1 MKYANWASLDEA
13 KKKLVKVDLKEEIE
27 KSGIPIASCDDGIYM
42 SDSEGHTLVV
52 GSGGSG
58 KTQTV
63 ILPLI
68 NLSMK
73 ANESLLIN
81 DVHGELYENV
91 SAEMLK
97 EGYNVIAIDFDDLS
111 KGDYYN
117 PFDIVKKFYKDKKD
131 YAESLINQIASYL
144 FVPSK
149 PDEFWSNSAINL
161 FNGAASYLLENDE
174 EVTFKKI
181 FDLANTF
188 NEDDTAKKFL
198 DNLDK
203 AKASYCYLTGIL
215 ASAKDTRKSIISVF
229 NQDLMEIVS
238 NQELNKTLSKS
249 SFDILKFSEEKTAL
263 FIIPNRFKKYS
274 NIQSL
279 LINQVYEALCNNKS
293 KKFINFILDEFDS
306 MTEIKNLS
314 AILDFSRG
322 VRVRLTAC
330 VKSYISLEKTYENQ
344 NIDLL
349 KMCFVNIIYLYSND
363 LYTLE
368 EISKLCG
375 NTRNEKGE
383 IEPLVTKEEL
393 RVIDRMHAI
402 VIMARMMPLK
412 TEMVPNWKINWGYES
427 VPSEIPEK

>member
-13 KKKLVKVDLKEEIE
+13 KKKLVKVNLKEEIK
-27 KSGIPIASCDDGIYM
+27 KSGIPIASSDDGIYV
-42 SDSEGHTLVV
+42 SDNEGHTLIV
-52 GSGGSG
+52 GSAGSG

-229 NQDLMEIVS
+229 NQDLMEFVS

-279 LINQVYEALCNNKS
+279 LINQVYEALCNNKG
-293 KKFINFILDEFDS
+293 KKCINFILDEFDS

-330 VKSYISLEKTYENQ
+330 IKSYISLEKTYENQ

-349 KMCFVNIIYLYSND
+349 KMCFANIIYLYSND

-375 NTRNEKGE
+375 NTKNEKGE

-393 RVIDRMHAI
+393 RIIDRMHAI
-402 VIMARMMPLK
+402 VLMTRMMPLK

>member
-13 KKKLVKVDLKEEIE
+13 KKKLVKVNLKEEIK
-27 KSGIPIASCDDGIYM
+27 KSGIPIASSDDGIYV
-42 SDSEGHTLVV
+42 SDNEGHTLVV
-52 GSGGSG
+52 GSAGSG

-131 YAESLINQIASYL
+131 YAESLINQMASYL

-229 NQDLMEIVS
+229 NQDLMEFVS
-238 NQELNKTLSKS
+238 NKELNKTLSKS
-249 SFDILKFSEEKTAL
+249 SFDILKFGEEKTAL

-293 KKFINFILDEFDS
+293 KKCINFILDEFDS
-306 MTEIKNLS
+306 MAEIKNLS

-330 VKSYISLEKTYENQ
+330 IKSYISLEKTYENQ

-349 KMCFVNIIYLYSND
+349 KMCFANIIYLYSND

-375 NTRNEKGE
+375 NTKNEKGE

-393 RVIDRMHAI
+393 RIIDRMHAI
-402 VIMARMMPLK
+402 VLMTRMMPLK

-427 VPSEIPEK
+427 VPNEVPEK